1 MISDSQS
8 SNASRLSS
16 DFEDVAIE
24 YEGKRYTA
32 QQIIASIPKIVEY
45 ISKIEGNIDPTNTR
59 LSDYKR
65 TTEVFSTAIV
75 KRETNQFKA
84 R

>member
-1 MISDSQS
+1 M
-8 SNASRLSS
+8 
-16 DFEDVAIE
+16 
-24 YEGKRYTA
+24 
-32 QQIIASIPKIVEY
+32 ASIPRIVEY